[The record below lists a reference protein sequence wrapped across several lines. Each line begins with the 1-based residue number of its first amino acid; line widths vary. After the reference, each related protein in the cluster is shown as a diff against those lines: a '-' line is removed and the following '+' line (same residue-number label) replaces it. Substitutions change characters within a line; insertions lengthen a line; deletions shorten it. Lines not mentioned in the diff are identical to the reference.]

1 MLKVLIFVII
11 SYLLGSL
18 PNGLYV
24 ANLKGIDI
32 RNEGSKNT
40 GATNVF
46 RVMGAK
52 FGILVLILDALKG
65 FIPLFIAEKFGVT
78 GNSLVLIGITAVI
91 GHTFSPFLNFKGGK
105 GVATSLGIF
114 LYLAPIPMLITLL
127 MFFVVVGITKY
138 VSLGSVLASVM
149 LPLLIL
155 FILFQGSK
163 MIVFYLARCVFV
175 PTNFSSFESKDSLAF
190 FAKRGKNCGTCFF
203 C

>member
-52 FGILVLILDALKG
+52 FGILLLILDVLKG

-78 GNSLVLIGITAVI
+78 GNSLVLIGIIAVI

-155 FILFQGSK
+155 FIPVNEKLGNK
-163 MIVFYLARCVFV
+163 VIVFIISALLGSYIIYKHRANIQRL
-175 PTNFSSFESKDSLAF
+175 
-190 FAKRGKNCGTCFF
+190 KNGTENKFYKK
-203 C
+203 

>member
-155 FILFQGSK
+155 FIPVNEKLGNK
-163 MIVFYLARCVFV
+163 VIVFIISALLGTYIIYKHRANIQRL
-175 PTNFSSFESKDSLAF
+175 
-190 FAKRGKNCGTCFF
+190 KNGTENKFYKK
-203 C
+203 

>member
-1 MLKVLIFVII
+1 MKIVIFTLLA
-11 SYLLGSL
+11 YLFGSL

-24 ANLKGIDI
+24 AKIKNVDI

-52 FGILVLILDALKG
+52 FGILVLVLDALKG
-65 FIPLFIAEKFGVT
+65 FLPLILAEKAGIS
-78 GNSLVLIGITAVI
+78 GNILVLIGVTAVI

-114 LYLAPIPMLITLL
+114 LYLTPVPMLITLA
-127 MFFVVVGITKY
+127 MFFIVVGISKY
-138 VSLGSVLASVM
+138 VSLGSVLASIL

-155 FILFQGSK
+155 IMPVNEKLGDKVVVFIISALLGAYIIYK
-163 MIVFYLARCVFV
+163 HRANIERLKNGTENKFY
-175 PTNFSSFESKDSLAF
+175 K
-190 FAKRGKNCGTCFF
+190 K
-203 C
+203 

>member
-155 FILFQGSK
+155 IMPVNEKLGNK
-163 MIVFYLARCVFV
+163 VIVFIISALLGSYIIYKHRANIQRL
-175 PTNFSSFESKDSLAF
+175 
-190 FAKRGKNCGTCFF
+190 KNGTENKFYKK
-203 C
+203 

>member
-1 MLKVLIFVII
+1 MKIIIFTLLA
-11 SYLLGSL
+11 YLFGSL

-24 ANLKGIDI
+24 AKIKNVDI

-52 FGILVLILDALKG
+52 FGILVLVLDALKG
-65 FIPLFIAEKFGVT
+65 FLPLILAEKAGIS
-78 GNSLVLIGITAVI
+78 GNILVLIGVTAVI

-114 LYLAPIPMLITLL
+114 LYLTPVPMLITLA
-127 MFFVVVGITKY
+127 MFFIVVGISKY
-138 VSLGSVLASVM
+138 VSLGSVLASIL

-155 FILFQGSK
+155 IMPVNEKLGDEVVVFIISALLGAYIIYK
-163 MIVFYLARCVFV
+163 HRANIERLKNGTENKFY
-175 PTNFSSFESKDSLAF
+175 K
-190 FAKRGKNCGTCFF
+190 K
-203 C
+203 

>member
-155 FILFQGSK
+155 FIPVNKKLGNK
-163 MIVFYLARCVFV
+163 AIVFIISALLGTYIIYKHRANIQRL
-175 PTNFSSFESKDSLAF
+175 
-190 FAKRGKNCGTCFF
+190 KNGTENKFYKK
-203 C
+203 

>member
-78 GNSLVLIGITAVI
+78 GNSLVLIGIIAVI

-155 FILFQGSK
+155 FIPVNEKLGNK
-163 MIVFYLARCVFV
+163 VIVFIISALLGSYIIYKHRANIQRL
-175 PTNFSSFESKDSLAF
+175 
-190 FAKRGKNCGTCFF
+190 KNGTENKFYKK
-203 C
+203 

>member
-155 FILFQGSK
+155 FIPVNEKLGNK
-163 MIVFYLARCVFV
+163 VIVFIISALLGSYIIYKHRANIQRLKQKLQK
-175 PTNFSSFESKDSLAF
+175 P
-190 FAKRGKNCGTCFF
+190 
-203 C
+203 

>member
-65 FIPLFIAEKFGVT
+65 FIPLFIADKFGVT
-78 GNSLVLIGITAVI
+78 GNSLVLIGIIAVI

-155 FILFQGSK
+155 IMPVNEKLGNK
-163 MIVFYLARCVFV
+163 VIVFIISALLGSYIIYKHRANIQRL
-175 PTNFSSFESKDSLAF
+175 
-190 FAKRGKNCGTCFF
+190 KNGTENKFYKK
-203 C
+203 

>member
-91 GHTFSPFLNFKGGK
+91 GHTFSPFLNLTISS
-105 GVATSLGIF
+105 TSLK
-114 LYLAPIPMLITLL
+114 LTL
-127 MFFVVVGITKY
+127 
-138 VSLGSVLASVM
+138 SL
-149 LPLLIL
+149 
-155 FILFQGSK
+155 
-163 MIVFYLARCVFV
+163 
-175 PTNFSSFESKDSLAF
+175 
-190 FAKRGKNCGTCFF
+190 
-203 C
+203 

>member
-91 GHTFSPFLNFKGGK
+91 GHTFSHFLNFKGGK

-155 FILFQGSK
+155 FIPVNEKLGNK
-163 MIVFYLARCVFV
+163 AIVFIISALLVTYIIYKHRANIQRL
-175 PTNFSSFESKDSLAF
+175 
-190 FAKRGKNCGTCFF
+190 KNGTENKFYKK
-203 C
+203 

>member
-1 MLKVLIFVII
+1 MKIIIFTLLA
-11 SYLLGSL
+11 YLFGSL

-24 ANLKGIDI
+24 AKVKNVDI
-32 RNEGSKNT
+32 RNKGSKNT

-65 FIPLFIAEKFGVT
+65 FLPLILAEKAGVH
-78 GNSLVLIGITAVI
+78 GKILVLIGVTAVI

-114 LYLAPIPMLITLL
+114 LYLTPVPMLITLG
-127 MFFVVVGITKY
+127 MFFIVVGISKY
-138 VSLGSVLASVM
+138 VSLGSVLASIL

-155 FILFQGSK
+155 IMPANEKLGNKTVVFIISALLGAYIIYK
-163 MIVFYLARCVFV
+163 HRANIERLKNGTENKFY
-175 PTNFSSFESKDSLAF
+175 K
-190 FAKRGKNCGTCFF
+190 K
-203 C
+203 

>member
-65 FIPLFIAEKFGVT
+65 FIPLFIADKFGVT

-155 FILFQGSK
+155 FIPVNEKLGNK
-163 MIVFYLARCVFV
+163 VIVFIISALLGSYIIYKHRANIERL
-175 PTNFSSFESKDSLAF
+175 
-190 FAKRGKNCGTCFF
+190 KNGTENKFYKK
-203 C
+203 

>member
-1 MLKVLIFVII
+1 MKIIIFTLLA
-11 SYLLGSL
+11 YLFGSL

-24 ANLKGIDI
+24 AKVKNVDI
-32 RNEGSKNT
+32 RNKGSKNT

-65 FIPLFIAEKFGVT
+65 FLPLILAEKAGVH
-78 GNSLVLIGITAVI
+78 GNILVLIGVTAVI

-114 LYLAPIPMLITLL
+114 LYLTPVPMLITLG
-127 MFFVVVGITKY
+127 MFFIVVGISKY
-138 VSLGSVLASVM
+138 VSLGSVLASIL

-155 FILFQGSK
+155 IMPANEKLGNITVVFIISALLGAYIIYK
-163 MIVFYLARCVFV
+163 HRANIERLKNGTENKFY
-175 PTNFSSFESKDSLAF
+175 K
-190 FAKRGKNCGTCFF
+190 K
-203 C
+203 

>member
-155 FILFQGSK
+155 FMPVNEKLGNK
-163 MIVFYLARCVFV
+163 VIVFIISALLGTYIIYKHRANIQRL
-175 PTNFSSFESKDSLAF
+175 
-190 FAKRGKNCGTCFF
+190 KNGTENKFYKK
-203 C
+203 

>member
-52 FGILVLILDALKG
+52 FGIVVLILDALKG
-65 FIPLFIAEKFGVT
+65 FIPLFIAEKLGVT
-78 GNSLVLIGITAVI
+78 GNSLVLIGIIAVI

-155 FILFQGSK
+155 IMPVNEKLGNK
-163 MIVFYLARCVFV
+163 VIVFIISALLGSYIIYKHRANIQRL
-175 PTNFSSFESKDSLAF
+175 
-190 FAKRGKNCGTCFF
+190 KNGTENKFYKK
-203 C
+203 

>member
-155 FILFQGSK
+155 FIPVNKKLGNK
-163 MIVFYLARCVFV
+163 AIVFIISALLGSYIIYKHRANIQRL
-175 PTNFSSFESKDSLAF
+175 
-190 FAKRGKNCGTCFF
+190 KNGTENKFYKK
-203 C
+203 